1 MRNLRHDA
9 GRALFGKAHHHQRQA
24 TGKRHAER
32 TEYIGK
38 AFPVF
43 VILLLIA
50 VTAAYSNHFFN
61 SFHFDDYHTIVNNSY
76 IRSMRNIP
84 LFFTDATTF
93 SSLPSNQSYRPLV
106 TTSLAFDYFMGRG
119 NVFFFH
125 LSTFVL
131 FLIQGV
137 IMYLLSVRIFDLSER
152 SPANRFVALTAVAWY
167 LLHPAN
173 AETINYIIARS
184 DSLSTFFILL
194 AFVIYLYWDFG
205 KRRHVYLIPFA
216 LSCLAKPIGAIFA
229 PLLFLYIYLFEED
242 GGPGMARMSASL
254 KKTAPALL
262 ACFFLMIFIKGMDPP
277 TWRAGGASAFHY
289 IITQPFV
296 ILHYFATFFAPLG
309 LSADTDWT
317 TLPALFDIRF
327 LTGSLF
333 LAGLLAT
340 AVATARTKLLRPIS
354 FGIFWF
360 FISLL
365 PTSLI
370 PLAEVMND
378 HRIFLPY
385 VGLTMSICWTVHL
398 ILAKASGLFRSKERF
413 YRVTAAVILTA
424 LAIYAF
430 GTHVRNAVWRTNE
443 TLWRDV
449 TIKSPKNGRGLMNY
463 GLALMVRAD
472 YENAEKYF
480 REALKFAPDYSYL
493 YVNMGIL
500 KAATGKADEAE
511 PYFLKAFILSPEWPD
526 AYYFYADF
534 LKKQKRFDEAIRY
547 AQRTLQLASAHLDAR
562 KLLMAIYLE
571 RGQFPELKALAKET
585 LLIAPGDAQVAA
597 YLAAGEK
604 GEPRWR

>member
-1 MRNLRHDA
+1 MPNLHHDTERTPFEKKRRRRHSA
-9 GRALFGKAHHHQRQA
+9 NSMRQA
-24 TGKRHAER
+24 EHPEHAGKTFA
-32 TEYIGK
+32 
-38 AFPVF
+38 VF
-43 VILLLIA
+43 AVLLLVA

-76 IRSMRNIP
+76 IRSVHNIP

-93 SSLPSNQSYRPLV
+93 SSLPPNQSYRPLV
-106 TTSLAFDYFMGRG
+106 TASLAVDYFMGKG

-131 FLIQGV
+131 FLLQGV
-137 IMYLLSVRIFDLSER
+137 IMYVFSVRIFDLSGR

-184 DSLSTFFILL
+184 DSLSTLFILL
-194 AFVIYLYWDFG
+194 AFAIYLYWDFG
-205 KRRHVYLIPFA
+205 KRRYVYLIPFA
-216 LSCLAKPIGAIFA
+216 LACFAKPIGAIFA
-229 PLLFLYIYLFEED
+229 PLLFLYIYLFEENS
-242 GGPGMARMSASL
+242 GPSMTRMSATL
-254 KKTAPALL
+254 KKAALTLL
-262 ACFFLMIFIKGMDPP
+262 ACLFLMIFIKEMDPP
-277 TWRAGGASAFHY
+277 TWRSGGASAFHY

-296 ILHYFATFFAPLG
+296 ILHYFATFFAPLS

-317 TLPALFDIRF
+317 TLPSLLEVRF
-327 LTGSLF
+327 FVGSLF
-333 LAGLLAT
+333 LAGLLAI
-340 AVATARTKLLRPIS
+340 AVATAKTKLLRPIS

-360 FISLL
+360 LISLL

-385 VGLTMSICWTVHL
+385 VGLTISVCWMVHL
-398 ILAKASGLFRSKERF
+398 ILERASGRFRSKERF
-413 YRVTAAVILTA
+413 YRVTAAVILAT
-424 LAIYAF
+424 LAIYAY
-430 GTHVRNAVWRTNE
+430 GTHVRNDVWRTDE

-463 GLALMVRAD
+463 GLALMKRAD
-472 YENAEKYF
+472 YENAEKSF

-500 KAATGKADEAE
+500 KAATGEATEAE

-547 AQRTLQLASAHLDAR
+547 AQRTLQLAPAHLDAR
-562 KLLMAIYLE
+562 KLLMAIYQE
-571 RGQFPELKALAKET
+571 RGQFPELKALAEQT
-585 LLIAPGDAQVAA
+585 VP
-597 YLAAGEK
+597 
-604 GEPRWR
+604 

>member
-1 MRNLRHDA
+1 M
-9 GRALFGKAHHHQRQA
+9 RQA
-24 TGKRHAER
+24 EHPEHAGKTFA
-32 TEYIGK
+32 
-38 AFPVF
+38 VF
-43 VILLLIA
+43 AVLLLVA

-76 IRSMRNIP
+76 IRSVHNIP

-93 SSLPSNQSYRPLV
+93 SSLPPNQSYRPLV
-106 TTSLAFDYFMGRG
+106 TASLAVDYFMGKG

-131 FLIQGV
+131 FLLQGV
-137 IMYLLSVRIFDLSER
+137 IMYVFSVRIFDLSGR

-184 DSLSTFFILL
+184 DSLSTLFILL
-194 AFVIYLYWDFG
+194 AFAIYLYWDFG
-205 KRRHVYLIPFA
+205 KRRYVYLIPFA
-216 LSCLAKPIGAIFA
+216 LACFAKPIGAIFA
-229 PLLFLYIYLFEED
+229 PLLFLYIYLFEENS
-242 GGPGMARMSASL
+242 GPSMTRMSATL
-254 KKTAPALL
+254 KKAALTLL
-262 ACFFLMIFIKGMDPP
+262 ACLFLMIFIKEMDSP
-277 TWRAGGASAFHY
+277 TWRSGGASAFHY

-296 ILHYFATFFAPLG
+296 ILHYFATFFAPLS

-317 TLPALFDIRF
+317 TLPSLLEVRF
-327 LTGSLF
+327 FVGSLF
-333 LAGLLAT
+333 LAGLLAI
-340 AVATARTKLLRPIS
+340 AVATAKTKLLRPIS

-360 FISLL
+360 LISLL

-385 VGLTMSICWTVHL
+385 VGLTISVCWMVHL
-398 ILAKASGLFRSKERF
+398 ILERASGRFRSKERF
-413 YRVTAAVILTA
+413 YRVTAAVILAT
-424 LAIYAF
+424 LAIYAY
-430 GTHVRNAVWRTNE
+430 GTHVRNDVWRTDE

-463 GLALMVRAD
+463 GLALMKRAD
-472 YENAEKYF
+472 YENAEKSF

-500 KAATGKADEAE
+500 KAATGEATEAE

-547 AQRTLQLASAHLDAR
+547 AQRTLQLAPAHLDAR
-562 KLLMAIYLE
+562 KLLMAIYQE
-571 RGQFPELKALAKET
+571 RGQFPELKALAEQT
-585 LLIAPGDAQVAA
+585 VP
-597 YLAAGEK
+597 
-604 GEPRWR
+604 